1 MTKCAIYGRVSTS
14 DQHVETQLYPL
25 RELAARRGFEVVH
38 EYTDV
43 GVSGS
48 KARRKGLDAMLA
60 DAHRRRFS
68 IVLVAAFDRD
78 QNNGKLTTMGISQH
92 GIQPFTPGFGPG
104 DADIRILVDNLEAA
118 TGGQL
123 A

>member
-48 KARRKGLDAMLA
+48 KARMPC
-60 DAHRRRFS
+60 S
-68 IVLVAAFDRD
+68 PMPIAA
-78 QNNGKLTTMGISQH
+78 NS
-92 GIQPFTPGFGPG
+92 PSY
-104 DADIRILVDNLEAA
+104 
-118 TGGQL
+118 
-123 A
+123 